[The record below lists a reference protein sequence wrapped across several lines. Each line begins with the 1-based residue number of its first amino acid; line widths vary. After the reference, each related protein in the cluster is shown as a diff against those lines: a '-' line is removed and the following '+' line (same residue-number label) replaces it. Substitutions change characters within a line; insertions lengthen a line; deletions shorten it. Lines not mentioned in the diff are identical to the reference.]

1 MIAYNGMI
9 SYNDVVR
16 DLQDYILDTK
26 RIDKLLQMKIVSHQD
41 KTDKTD
47 KTDKPRVVE
56 KVAHQPALF
65 IPAQQDSLFWCF
77 YILKNGDA
85 SYEMLNNKTP
95 LMAKQQKIELVS
107 VIRKN
112 KDILKTYKFDTITN
126 IESNLANDDKL
137 NLKTFLALCSIEN
150 INVVYVS
157 NKTYYESL
165 MNDSDVIYIV
175 RELQTSSKYH
185 KKYGFEMS
193 SNEILAGIRGSLY
206 KLEVV
211 DKPIR
216 AASAYKLQDLI
227 DICHK
232 LELPTIHSET
242 GKNKGK
248 NDLYES
254 IVQYF

>member
-1 MIAYNGMI
+1 MLA
-9 SYNDVVR
+9 YNDVL
-16 DLQDYILDTK
+16 DELQDYILDEGHV
-26 RIDKLLQMKIVSHQD
+26 DKLLKMKLSSQSQQVKAE
-41 KTDKTD
+41 KT
-47 KTDKPRVVE
+47 RVIQ
-56 KVAHQPALF
+56 KVAPQPALF
-65 IPAQQDSLFWCF
+65 VPAQQDSLFWCF

-85 SYEMLNNKTP
+85 SYETMNNKNS
-95 LMAKQQKIELVS
+95 LVAKQQKIDLVS

-112 KDILKTYKFDTITN
+112 KDIVKMYKFDTITN
-126 IESNLANDDKL
+126 LESNLANDDNL
-137 NLKTFLALCSIEN
+137 NLKTFLTLCAIEN

-165 MNDSDVIYIV
+165 MNDSGVTYIV
-175 RELQTSSKYH
+175 REIQSSSANKYH
-185 KKYGFEMS
+185 KKYGFELS
-193 SNEILAGIRGSLY
+193 TADVLDVIRNTLY

-227 DICHK
+227 DICGK
-232 LELPTIHSET
+232 LDIAITNKET
-242 GKNKGK
+242 GKNKSK

>member
-1 MIAYNGMI
+1 MLA
-9 SYNDVVR
+9 YNDVLNE
-16 DLQDYILDTK
+16 LQDYILDEE
-26 RIDKLLQMKIVSHQD
+26 RVGKLLKMKLVSQSQQV
-41 KTDKTD
+41 
-47 KTDKPRVVE
+47 KPESQRTIQKVVPR
-56 KVAHQPALF
+56 PALF
-65 IPAQQDSLFWCF
+65 IPAQQDTLFWCF

-85 SYEMLNNKTP
+85 SYETLNNKNS
-95 LMAKQQKIELVS
+95 LIAKQQKINLVS

-112 KDILKTYKFDTITN
+112 KDIVKTYKFDTITN
-126 IESNLANDDKL
+126 IEGNLANDDNL
-137 NLKTFLALCSIEN
+137 NLKTFLSLCAIEN

-175 RELQTSSKYH
+175 RELQTPGKYH
-185 KKYGFEMS
+185 KKYGFELS
-193 SNEILAGIRGSLY
+193 SGETLSTIRTSLY

-227 DICHK
+227 DICGK
-232 LELPTIHSET
+232 LEIPVTNKET
-242 GKNKGK
+242 GKNKSK

>member
-1 MIAYNGMI
+1 MLA
-9 SYNDVVR
+9 YNDVL
-16 DLQDYILDTK
+16 DELQDYILDEGHV
-26 RIDKLLQMKIVSHQD
+26 DKLLKMKLSSQQVKAEKTRIVQ
-41 KTDKTD
+41 
-47 KTDKPRVVE
+47 
-56 KVAHQPALF
+56 KVAPQPALF

-85 SYEMLNNKTP
+85 SYETLNNKNS
-95 LMAKQQKIELVS
+95 LVAKQQKIDLVS

-112 KDILKTYKFDTITN
+112 KDIVKMYKFDTITN
-126 IESNLANDDKL
+126 LESNLANDDNL
-137 NLKTFLALCSIEN
+137 NLKTFLTLCAIEN

-165 MNDSDVIYIV
+165 MNDSGVTYIV
-175 RELQTSSKYH
+175 REIQSSSANKYH
-185 KKYGFEMS
+185 KKYGFELS
-193 SNEILAGIRGSLY
+193 TADVLDVIRNTLY

-227 DICHK
+227 DICGK
-232 LELPTIHSET
+232 LDIAITNKET
-242 GKNKGK
+242 GKNKSK

>member
-1 MIAYNGMI
+1 MSA
-9 SYNDVVR
+9 YNDVVNE
-16 DLQDYILDTK
+16 LQDYILDTE
-26 RIDKLLQMKIVSHQD
+26 RIDKLLKMKFTSQQKQPEKQPIVQ
-41 KTDKTD
+41 
-47 KTDKPRVVE
+47 
-56 KVAHQPALF
+56 KVAQQPIVQKVAQQPTLF

-85 SYEMLNNKTP
+85 SYEMLNNKAP
-95 LMAKQQKIELVS
+95 IVAKQQKIELVS

-112 KDILKTYKFDTITN
+112 KDIVKTYKFDTITN
-126 IESNLANDDKL
+126 LESNLANDDKL
-137 NLKTFLALCSIEN
+137 NVKTFLSLCAIEN

-165 MNDSDVIYIV
+165 MNDSGVIYIV
-175 RELQTSSKYH
+175 RELQPPSKYH
-185 KKYGFEMS
+185 KKYGFELS
-193 SNEILAGIRGSLY
+193 TNDDLTAIRKSLY

-227 DICHK
+227 DICCK
-232 LELPTIHSET
+232 LDISIINTGT
-242 GKNKGK
+242 GKNKSK

>member
-1 MIAYNGMI
+1 MLA
-9 SYNDVVR
+9 YNDVL
-16 DLQDYILDTK
+16 DELQDYILDEGHV
-26 RIDKLLQMKIVSHQD
+26 DKLLKMKLSCQSQQPV
-41 KTDKTD
+41 KAEN
-47 KTDKPRVVE
+47 PRVIQ
-56 KVAHQPALF
+56 KVARQPALF
-65 IPAQQDSLFWCF
+65 VPAQQDSLFWCF

-85 SYEMLNNKTP
+85 SYETLNNKNS
-95 LMAKQQKIELVS
+95 LVAKQQKIELVS

-112 KDILKTYKFDTITN
+112 KDIVKMYKFDTITN
-126 IESNLANDDKL
+126 LESNLANDDNL
-137 NLKTFLALCSIEN
+137 TLKTFLSLCAIEN

-165 MNDSDVIYIV
+165 MNDSGVTYIV
-175 RELQTSSKYH
+175 REIQSHNNKYH
-185 KKYGFEMS
+185 KKYGFE
-193 SNEILAGIRGSLY
+193 LATADVLGVIRNTLY

-227 DICHK
+227 DICGK
-232 LELPTIHSET
+232 LDITIINKET
-242 GKNKGK
+242 GKNKSK

>member
-1 MIAYNGMI
+1 MLA
-9 SYNDVVR
+9 YNDVL
-16 DLQDYILDTK
+16 DELQDYILDEGHV
-26 RIDKLLQMKIVSHQD
+26 DKLLKMKLSSQQVKAEKTRIVQ
-41 KTDKTD
+41 
-47 KTDKPRVVE
+47 
-56 KVAHQPALF
+56 KVAPQPALF

-85 SYEMLNNKTP
+85 SYETLNNKNS
-95 LMAKQQKIELVS
+95 LVAKQQKIDLVS

-112 KDILKTYKFDTITN
+112 KDIVKMYKFDTITN
-126 IESNLANDDKL
+126 LESNLANDDNL
-137 NLKTFLALCSIEN
+137 NLKSFLTLCAIEN

-165 MNDSDVIYIV
+165 MNDSGVTYIV
-175 RELQTSSKYH
+175 REIQSSSANKYH
-185 KKYGFEMS
+185 KKYGFELS
-193 SNEILAGIRGSLY
+193 TADVLDVIRNTLY

-227 DICHK
+227 DICGK
-232 LELPTIHSET
+232 LDIAITNKET
-242 GKNKGK
+242 GKNKSK

>member
-1 MIAYNGMI
+1 MLA
-9 SYNDVVR
+9 YNDVL
-16 DLQDYILDTK
+16 DELQDYILDEGHV
-26 RIDKLLQMKIVSHQD
+26 DKLLKMKLSSQQVKAEKTRIVQ
-41 KTDKTD
+41 
-47 KTDKPRVVE
+47 
-56 KVAHQPALF
+56 KVAPQPALF

-85 SYEMLNNKTP
+85 SYETLNNKNS
-95 LMAKQQKIELVS
+95 LVAKQQKIDLVS

-112 KDILKTYKFDTITN
+112 KDIVKMYKFDTITN
-126 IESNLANDDKL
+126 LESNLANDDNL
-137 NLKTFLALCSIEN
+137 NLKTFLTLCAIEN

-165 MNDSDVIYIV
+165 MNDSGVTYIV
-175 RELQTSSKYH
+175 REIQSSSANKYH
-185 KKYGFEMS
+185 KKYGFELS
-193 SNEILAGIRGSLY
+193 TADVLDVIRNTLY

-227 DICHK
+227 DICGK
-232 LELPTIHSET
+232 LDIAITKKET
-242 GKNKGK
+242 GKNKSK